1 MRERSGPGMSRGRQR
16 VGASLSTLRTPDGT
30 VRGMESIDLSDDV
43 ARLERR
49 IEDLASAADRSRRL
63 ALIARVSAA
72 AAGLWLVAGTFRL
85 VPLEATGLVLA
96 IGVVLGGI
104 VLAGSSR
111 STAEELDAA
120 IRKAESER
128 ARLIDSI
135 DPEPIDP
142 RFRTIEPLTRTLH

>member
-1 MRERSGPGMSRGRQR
+1 MHERSGSGMRRGRQR
-16 VGASLSTLRTPDGT
+16 AGASLSTLRTPDGT
-30 VRGMESIDLSDDV
+30 VRGMESTDLSDDV

-63 ALIARVSAA
+63 ALIARVSVA

-120 IRKAESER
+120 IRKAEAER